1 MAASESILGN
11 LHERLAETYLDLL
24 KGRPV
29 FDEAGEEVGRIP
41 LGAADLQAINKFLK
55 DNDITCAPDD
65 SSKLAEIEERMR
77 ERNDR
82 RTQRRAARAAT
93 TAELAEAGGGF
104 LAGLNPGLA
113 N

>member
-65 SSKLAEIEERMR
+65 SGKLAEIEERMR